1 MEAASQ
7 LFIPDNVVVGYQK
20 RNDTYSAKLGF
31 VVYRDKKGVLRKEK
45 AWEGWRDKKIKS
57 DDFKNEP
64 TEGFVLNRDVGGARR
79 SYGWDV
85 RIEKVRVYD
94 PRGFEFEIDIPNLLF
109 ILKECDCS
117 RGKGLEGKFVYAW
130 RGQALILLPAS
141 CEEYKKSTQFTELQG
156 QSVKSKD
163 LIPGA
168 SYITKK
174 QEVLTFVGRF
184 DYFFLNDPHSYRH
197 SKADVSGVCKKYVFH
212 DGKEFVLH
220 NALGSFA
227 ALHSDTISDDLA
239 SLQKKYYKSEH
250 GSKIVKL
257 FLKDIADPK
266 PPKKPKNQWTRTDDW
281 YYEEY
286 DWYYE
291 ESPGVFVECST
302 QFTNG
307 YDYDH
312 TTGQRIQKPV
322 EIDYITKQ
330 FRWTIKDGV
339 LTKEAFVKKP
349 HEIAESDW
357 YYYQSAMAAPLQR
370 EAEFKQKYANSRYGD
385 YRNRYNFCDYTPP
398 TISRLYAE
406 LESGAKVRIE
416 HNTFRKDN
424 GK

>member
-1 MEAASQ
+1 MEASQ
-7 LFIPDNVVVGYQK
+7 LYIPDNVVVGYQN
-20 RNDTYSAKLGF
+20 RSDTYSAKLGF

-57 DDFKNEP
+57 SDFKNEP

-130 RGQALILLPAS
+130 RGQSLILLPAS
-141 CEEYKKSTQFTELQG
+141 CEEYKKSTQFTELQS
-156 QSVKSKD
+156 QSVKAKE

-184 DYFFLNDPHSYRH
+184 DYFFLADPSSYRY
-197 SKADVSGVCKKYVFH
+197 SKADASGVCKKYVFH
-212 DGKEFVLH
+212 DGKNFVLH
-220 NALGSFA
+220 NALSSFA
-227 ALHSDTISDDLA
+227 ALHSDTVSENLA
-239 SLQKKYYKSEH
+239 ELQKQYYKSEH
-250 GSKIVKL
+250 GSKVVKL

-266 PPKKPKNQWTRTDDW
+266 PTIDQYGYKRENK
-281 YYEEY
+281 

-307 YDYDH
+307 YDYDYQ
-312 TTGQRIQKPV
+312 TGKRVDKPV
-322 EIDYITKQ
+322 EIDHITKEA
-330 FRWTIKDGV
+330 RWTIKDGA
-339 LTKEAFVKKP
+339 LTKEAFVPKK
-349 HEIAESDW
+349 SDDGSR
-357 YYYQSAMAAPLQR
+357 YYGYTSALAAPPERLL
-370 EAEFKQKYANSRYGD
+370 EFKKQYSNSYS
-385 YRNRYNFCDYTPP
+385 YRNNNGYNFCDYTPP
-398 TISRLYAE
+398 TISRLFAE

-416 HNTFRKDN
+416 YNTFGKDN
-424 GK
+424 DK